1 MKKDLDDDF
10 DLKEVTP
17 NVDFSDGLESSKIFD
32 FVDLGKPGYD
42 DWFKLYNFENKGLSG
57 FIKALIAKKKDA
69 MGIMQPYLI
78 LGNDTFKAKIIKR
91 IRPVQL
97 VRIAY
102 GITTNERLF
111 IWPLPIVEDLNA
123 ALTWHAT
130 GWEIATAALTRWT
143 GIQSN
148 KADSRYIHLDL
159 DKQGEVPKKDSFIT
173 PPIPYIDALKKA
185 FKGRIVKNEDHP
197 IYANAGSVIG
207 SKVLSK
213 EEKIKAS

>member
-1 MKKDLDDDF
+1 M
-10 DLKEVTP
+10 
-17 NVDFSDGLESSKIFD
+17 
-32 FVDLGKPGYD
+32 
-42 DWFKLYNFENKGLSG
+42 SG
-57 FIKALIAKKKDA
+57 FMKALNAKKKDA

-130 GWEIATAALTRWT
+130 GWEIATAAFTRWT

-159 DKQGEVPKKDSFIT
+159 EKQGEVPKKDSFIT
-173 PPIPYIDALKKA
+173 PTIPYAEAFKKA
-185 FKGRIVKNEDHP
+185 FKGRVVKNEDHP
-197 IYANAGSVIG
+197 IYANAGTVIG

-213 EEKIKAS
+213 AEKAAAE